1 MIVIGEK
8 INGAVPKTGVAI
20 ANRDAE
26 YIKELV
32 RMQETAGVSY
42 LDVCASTDAD
52 IEYEALCWLID
63 TVQEVNT
70 IPLCVD
76 SPDPEI
82 ILKVFPRVKEPGLIN
97 SISLEGNKCELLFPL
112 LRDNPEW
119 KAVALCSGGDVGVS
133 YTAEQKAELAFKI
146 IERAAEYGVTEDRLF
161 LDLLIFDAS
170 TRNDTAIEFCKA
182 IRMIKERYPNTII
195 TGALSNVSF
204 TLPVK
209 KALNMA
215 FLTLAMDAGL
225 DSFIGD
231 TTNRDLKALMLATNI
246 LIGKDK
252 HCRKYTNAYRKGE
265 IGPIKKD

>member
-8 INGAVPKTGVAI
+8 INGAVPKTGAAI

-26 YIKELV
+26 YIKQLV
-32 RMQETAGVSY
+32 RDQEAAGVAY

-52 IEYEALCWLID
+52 IEYETLCWLLD
-63 TVQEVNT
+63 VVQEVNT
-70 IPLCVD
+70 IPICID

-82 ILKVFPRVKEPGLIN
+82 LLKVFPKVKEPGLIN
-97 SISLEGNKCELLFPL
+97 SISLEGNKCELILPL

-119 KAVALCSGGDVGVS
+119 KVVALCSGGDKGVS
-133 YTAEQKAELAFKI
+133 YTAEDKAELAFEL
-146 IERAAEYGVTEDRLF
+146 IEKAAEYGVSEDRIF

-170 TRNDTAIEFCKA
+170 TRGDTATEFNKA
-182 IRMIKERYPNTII
+182 IRMIKEKYPKVLI

-209 KALNMA
+209 KALNSA
-215 FLTLAMDAGL
+215 FLVLAMEAGL

-231 TTNRDLKALMLATNI
+231 TTNRDLKAVMLAADV
-246 LIGKDK
+246 LLEKDR
-252 HCRKYTNAYRKGE
+252 HCRKYTTAFRKGE
-265 IGPIKKD
+265 IGPVKK